1 MNVENNN
8 QIIWG
13 FWKILV
19 MLLIAKV
26 YFGSKKHYNTKKGK
40 IFSTIND
47 YLDPVKKIIKEK
59 LNPISL
65 KINKIKKDFRI
76 D

>member
-19 MLLIAKV
+19 MLLIAKI
-26 YFGSKKHYNTKKGK
+26 YFGSKKYYNIKKEK

-47 YLDPVKKIIKEK
+47 YLDPVKKSIKEK